1 MRVGEKWGEICRGL
15 ARGAVA
21 VAALQLAA
29 LGSFEARAASNDEI
43 QVYDDAIN
51 KPGEWGLDTH
61 LNYVAS
67 GITVPAWPGDA
78 PSNHSFRATPE
89 LSYGVDGRWELGAY
103 LPLLRTGSGANDIE
117 GGKVRVKYMA
127 PSDGGAFYWGINQE
141 LGWVSLRSA
150 EQHWNVEIR
159 PILGYRTGCWNLTLN
174 PIIGIELN
182 GPNGEI
188 PDFSPAVRAS
198 CALGKTFS
206 LGVEHYAGLGKLEH
220 ISPWAQQ
227 SQNTYLVMDTELAGY
242 AINFGVGKGWNASSD
257 RWTVK
262 AIIGAR
268 F

>member
-1 MRVGEKWGEICRGL
+1 M
-15 ARGAVA
+15 
-21 VAALQLAA
+21 
-29 LGSFEARAASNDEI
+29 AASNDEI

-51 KPGEWGLDTH
+51 KPGQWGLDTH

-67 GITVPAWPGDA
+67 GAKTPAWPGDA

-89 LSYGVDGRWELGAY
+89 LSYGLNEKWELGAY
-103 LPLLRTGSGANDIE
+103 LPLLRVAGGTNYLEGA
-117 GGKVRVKYMA
+117 KVRIKYMA
-127 PSDGGAFYWGINQE
+127 PSDGGPWYWGVNQE

-159 PILGYRTGCWNLTLN
+159 PILGYKTGNWNLTLN
-174 PIIGIELN
+174 PIIGLELS
-182 GPNGEI
+182 GPNREN

-198 CALGKTFS
+198 YELSQALS

-220 ISPWAQQ
+220 ISPYGQQ
-227 SQNTYLVMDTELAGY
+227 SQNTYLVLDTELGGY

-257 RWTVK
+257 KWTVK
-262 AIIGAR
+262 GIVGAR